1 MVNKDVHLYRLIS
14 RHTVS
19 QQRHSLHHVGQYV
32 YLLIALGY
40 EAQTCNWQSNS
51 TGCLSHWNGVG
62 TSVSAMGHFV
72 TLRLTTLESDLT
84 LIVVKLHACNVPS
97 HFNKKYCVDFIH
109 NLFLFLR
116 GLAEYCIVLPTIE
129 DCRVK
134 HLDSSSRFAGH
145 IRWSALLMDRRQLD
159 HTIRIGFC
167 CVFSFD
173 LFVFKARDE
182 VLP

>member
-1 MVNKDVHLYRLIS
+1 
-14 RHTVS
+14 
-19 QQRHSLHHVGQYV
+19 
-32 YLLIALGY
+32 
-40 EAQTCNWQSNS
+40 
-51 TGCLSHWNGVG
+51 
-62 TSVSAMGHFV
+62 MGHFV

-145 IRWSALLMDRRQLD
+145 IRITYGQTTNRPHYSHRLLLRFL
-159 HTIRIGFC
+159 I
-167 CVFSFD
+167 
-173 LFVFKARDE
+173 
-182 VLP
+182 

>member
-1 MVNKDVHLYRLIS
+1 MIS

-62 TSVSAMGHFV
+62 TSGSA
-72 TLRLTTLESDLT
+72 LWDILWLYDSRQ
-84 LIVVKLHACNVPS
+84 
-97 HFNKKYCVDFIH
+97 YCVDFIH
-109 NLFLFLR
+109 NLFLFLC

-145 IRWSALLMDRRQLD
+145 IRWSALLMDRRQID